1 MQLGGKGAKNKADL
15 LDALGGAPVAEEA
28 APLMVR
34 YSLQLIHSLPADS
47 VHEFRCNKSLNTLP
61 RQFHIRR
68 LLQLPLLPL
77 SPRIPLVLST
87 KRSKQI
93 YYTCVTLANANT
105 GRGRV
110 HLAIREKLSLALNR
124 DGGLDSLELKGDLDL
139 RIASPDVAKVVL
151 QLSHS
156 DNFTT
161 NDLQFKTHPRIDKK
175 AWTDSKTIQ
184 LRDTKQAFPVRTGL
198 AVLKWRLTSKDE
210 SIVPLSSK

>member
-1 MQLGGKGAKNKADL
+1 M
-15 LDALGGAPVAEEA
+15 
-28 APLMVR
+28 
-34 YSLQLIHSLPADS
+34 
-47 VHEFRCNKSLNTLP
+47 
-61 RQFHIRR
+61 
-68 LLQLPLLPL
+68 
-77 SPRIPLVLST
+77 
-87 KRSKQI
+87 
-93 YYTCVTLANANT
+93 
-105 GRGRV
+105 
-110 HLAIREKLSLALNR
+110 REKLSLALNR

-139 RIASPDVAKVVL
+139 RIASPEAAKVVL

-210 SIVPLSSK
+210 SIVPLSSKSHQTI

>member
-1 MQLGGKGAKNKADL
+1 MRG
-15 LDALGGAPVAEEA
+15 
-28 APLMVR
+28 
-34 YSLQLIHSLPADS
+34 LPAWS
-47 VHEFRCNKSLNTLP
+47 FTVLTRC
-61 RQFHIRR
+61 
-68 LLQLPLLPL
+68 
-77 SPRIPLVLST
+77 
-87 KRSKQI
+87 
-93 YYTCVTLANANT
+93 C
-105 GRGRV
+105 RV

-139 RIASPDVAKVVL
+139 RIASPDVSKIVL

-175 AWTDSKTIQ
+175 AWTDSKKIQ

-210 SIVPLSSK
+210 SIVPLSSKYALISRLSCAFLIATLQLIAGPRHPIMAPWMSSSSMS